1 MRTLIIGAN
10 GFVGRSLS
18 LQLPLEIRSVVGT
31 SRAFVPKQMDF
42 EFVRCDIQD
51 PILLRPDFDL
61 IFHLGSNASADE
73 NVTSPLQMFSSIVN
87 GTSNVIDFC
96 SRHSKPPRLV
106 FASSGGVYG
115 EMPDVIDQFPED
127 WYGAV
132 STTKVH
138 SAYAEGKRAAEYLL
152 TEATSRNVCLGLIA
166 RLFSFSGSNLPSGRH
181 FAIENFV
188 RDAVTSQ
195 KIVIRSDGSSI
206 RTYLDQVDLCHW
218 LWKIAL
224 QGRPLN
230 PYHIG
235 SERAVSIKELAQI
248 VSNRH
253 EELTGK
259 SVFVQTLGQTSAI
272 DGVNRYVPS
281 TKWTREELG
290 LSETI
295 SLESSI
301 DSMIQAA
308 ISKAS
313 C

>member
-1 MRTLIIGAN
+1 M
-10 GFVGRSLS
+10 
-18 LQLPLEIRSVVGT
+18 
-31 SRAFVPKQMDF
+31 
-42 EFVRCDIQD
+42 
-51 PILLRPDFDL
+51 
-61 IFHLGSNASADE
+61 
-73 NVTSPLQMFSSIVN
+73 
-87 GTSNVIDFC
+87 
-96 SRHSKPPRLV
+96 
-106 FASSGGVYG
+106 
-115 EMPDVIDQFPED
+115 
-127 WYGAV
+127 
-132 STTKVH
+132 
-138 SAYAEGKRAAEYLL
+138 
-152 TEATSRNVCLGLIA
+152 
-166 RLFSFSGSNLPSGRH
+166 
-181 FAIENFV
+181 
-188 RDAVTSQ
+188 
-195 KIVIRSDGSSI
+195 IRSDGSSI